1 VYFVLLIVFSAISL
15 AWFFHLYTK
24 LSKVANNYVKTN
36 YTQQWQDYNNKA
48 KLMKEKPNSIIF
60 HSIRKGEL
68 STLGDEVL
76 QNYKKKHQ
84 YLTALLCLSPLLSSV
99 LAQLIIY
106 LSK

>member
-1 VYFVLLIVFSAISL
+1 MYFVLLIVFSAISL

-48 KLMKEKPNSIIF
+48 RLTKEKPNSIIF

-84 YLTALLCLSPLLSSV
+84 YLTTLLCLSPLLSSA

-106 LSK
+106 LLK